1 MPYRAMPSFTT
12 PRRRTLATAAL
23 LASGLALAGCAS
35 ADPSPAPSSTSSP
48 ATSVLS
54 EHGLD
59 GLDARAVVDR
69 LDTMAVADRPADL
82 MASVR
87 PDVLIL
93 TDDHDRETRLPM
105 PDAQVYVSVAPY
117 RNDTHDCY
125 FHSLTTCRGEMAN
138 EDVQVVLTSTDGTV
152 VLDETRTTYDNG
164 FMGFWLPR
172 DFSGELVVSQDGVS
186 GSAKISTT
194 SVEDPTCVTTMQLT

>member
-1 MPYRAMPSFTT
+1 MPYRAMPPFTV
-12 PRRRTLATAAL
+12 PRRRILATAAL

-48 ATSVLS
+48 ATSILS

-82 MASVR
+82 IASVR

-93 TDDHDRETRLPM
+93 TDDQDRETRLPM
-105 PDAQVYVSVAPY
+105 PEDQVYVSVAPY
-117 RNDTHDCY
+117 
-125 FHSLTTCRGEMAN
+125 
-138 EDVQVVLTSTDGTV
+138 
-152 VLDETRTTYDNG
+152 
-164 FMGFWLPR
+164 
-172 DFSGELVVSQDGVS
+172 
-186 GSAKISTT
+186 
-194 SVEDPTCVTTMQLT
+194 